1 MTQWCLLLLSLN
13 IWVGHLL
20 LECRRAMVLVV
31 DLLELEGLSMK
42 SASMLQ
48 ANI

>member
-1 MTQWCLLLLSLN
+1 
-13 IWVGHLL
+13 
-20 LECRRAMVLVV
+20 MVLVV

-48 ANI
+48 GNISGHLRHMLVDMM